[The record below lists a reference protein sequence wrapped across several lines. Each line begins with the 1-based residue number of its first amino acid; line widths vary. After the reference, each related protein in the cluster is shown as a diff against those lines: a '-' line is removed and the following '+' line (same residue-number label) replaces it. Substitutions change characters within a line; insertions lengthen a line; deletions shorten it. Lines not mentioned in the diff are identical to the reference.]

1 MTILGFSP
9 ALHPI
14 FEVVILTILV
24 LLATLRLTRLVTT
37 DDIGEWF
44 LRGPLLRWAKAHERR
59 LRHEREQSFLK
70 MLAEQGSDPA
80 PDARAELEELSE
92 QLQDEDQWIGWQGKL
107 VSGLYCPHCI
117 GFWLGAVVVVL
128 TVVLMPLSI
137 LGTIWLAVLS
147 ILALSYV
154 VGHLSARLD

>member
-37 DDIGEWF
+37 DDVGEWL
-44 LRGPLLRWAKAHERR
+44 LRSPLLRWAKSHERR
-59 LRHEREQSFLK
+59 LRHEREQALVK
-70 MLAEQGSDPA
+70 MLAERGSDPT

-92 QLQDEDQWIGWQGKL
+92 QLQDEDQWISWQGKL

-117 GFWLGAVVVVL
+117 GFWLGAAVVVL
-128 TVVLMPLSI
+128 TVVLMPLGI
-137 LGTIWLAVLS
+137 LGTVWLVVLS
-147 ILALSYV
+147 ILALSYA

>member
-1 MTILGFSP
+1 MTFLDFSQ

-44 LRGPLLRWAKAHERR
+44 LRGPLLRWAKSHERR
-59 LRHEREQSFLK
+59 LRHEREQSLVK
-70 MLAEQGSDPA
+70 MLAEQGGDLTPE
-80 PDARAELEELSE
+80 ARGELEEMSE
-92 QLQDEDQWIGWQGKL
+92 KLQDEDQWISWQGKL

-117 GFWLGAVVVVL
+117 GFWLGAAVVVL
-128 TVVLMPLSI
+128 TVVLMPLGM
-137 LGTIWLAVLS
+137 LGTIWLVVLS